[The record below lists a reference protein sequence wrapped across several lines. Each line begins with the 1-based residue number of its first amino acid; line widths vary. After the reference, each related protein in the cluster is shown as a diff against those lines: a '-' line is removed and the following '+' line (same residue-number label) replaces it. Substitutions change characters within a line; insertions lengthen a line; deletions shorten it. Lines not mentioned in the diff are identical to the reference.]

1 MPDAAL
7 QQELAAGFEQL
18 QKHARYAGIPYQEP
32 IRYAKGILPLDKAA
46 MLAVTT
52 GASQDTWATRSG
64 NTLSIAS
71 RTDGFV
77 QVWTLNPGERPE
89 KSVELPNGPRIRIA
103 SVPEPDMALLNR
115 KREAIDRIAEI
126 TGWD

>member
-1 MPDAAL
+1 
-7 QQELAAGFEQL
+7 
-18 QKHARYAGIPYQEP
+18 
-32 IRYAKGILPLDKAA
+32 

-89 KSVELPNGPRIRIA
+89 KSVGLPN
-103 SVPEPDMALLNR
+103 
-115 KREAIDRIAEI
+115 
-126 TGWD
+126 